1 MYNHKAPPVSL
12 QCCSSSSMQC
22 WDVLQICR
30 LQYISYIYMCVYIY
44 ICICIYVYVYMY
56 MCICVYMYMYIC
68 ICIYVYVYMYMY
80 ISICICICVCVILTD
95 QGGSFLYSF
104 LQVVVW
110 KHPAGWKRGFFSPSD
125 LKMFIHA
132 MLILV
137 AGVIP
142 TSMGHSHL
150 TIWGPCRWPFL
161 PASAASWPKAESSE
175 ESLAPQ
181 ALNFHCP
188 LPSSQEGNGLCE
200 PGKGM
205 QGGFISHAHHCP
217 PPVPPPAIMLRLSDT
232 HESDYC

>member
-1 MYNHKAPPVSL
+1 MYIQMSTITRHPQFHFSVVHLHPCNVET
-12 QCCSSSSMQC
+12 SSRFVDYS
-22 WDVLQICR
+22 
-30 LQYISYIYMCVYIY
+30 IYHIYYIY
-44 ICICIYVYVYMY
+44 IYV
-56 MCICVYMYMYIC
+56 
-68 ICIYVYVYMYMY
+68 
-80 ISICICICVCVILTD
+80 CVCVILTD
-95 QGGSFLYSF
+95 QGGSFLYSYSF

-110 KHPAGWKRGFFSPSD
+110 KHPAGWKQGFFSPPD

-132 MLILV
+132 MILV

-175 ESLAPQ
+175 ESLAPE